1 MTEVVLGLV
10 VREKFFNLPAQLGL
24 AGTFAVK
31 VDGPV
36 NNGKLT
42 GKVKDFREPAR
53 RFGEHDVQ

>member
-1 MTEVVLGLV
+1 LV

-36 NNGKLT
+36 DNGKLT
-42 GKVKDFREPAR
+42 GKGKDFREPAR
-53 RFGEHDVQ
+53 RFGEHDAE